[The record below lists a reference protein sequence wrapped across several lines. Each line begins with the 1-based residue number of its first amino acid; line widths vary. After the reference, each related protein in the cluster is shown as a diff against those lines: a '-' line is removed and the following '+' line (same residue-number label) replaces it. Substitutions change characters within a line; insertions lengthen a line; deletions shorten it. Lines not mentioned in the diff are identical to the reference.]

1 MQAQLTQKG
10 KVYNRRSNNRT
21 RSFSKA
27 IYSLNN
33 GMGRR
38 TEIINVSP
46 SGARVTTAVDAVV
59 GDTIEV
65 LSETH
70 NGVSYKMKG
79 EVRWVAVLPCGR
91 RQVVGLS
98 LLAPP
103 VSIRAAA

>member
-1 MQAQLTQKG
+1 MKAQLTQKG
-10 KVYNRRSNNRT
+10 KVYNRRSNSRK
-21 RSFSKA
+21 RSFAKA
-27 IYSLNN
+27 HYSLNS

-38 TEIINVSP
+38 AEIINLSR
-46 SGARVTTAVDAVV
+46 SGARVTTAIDAVV

-65 LSETH
+65 LSEAE

-79 EVRWVAVLPCGR
+79 EVRWVCALPCGR

-103 VSIRAAA
+103 VSIRTAA